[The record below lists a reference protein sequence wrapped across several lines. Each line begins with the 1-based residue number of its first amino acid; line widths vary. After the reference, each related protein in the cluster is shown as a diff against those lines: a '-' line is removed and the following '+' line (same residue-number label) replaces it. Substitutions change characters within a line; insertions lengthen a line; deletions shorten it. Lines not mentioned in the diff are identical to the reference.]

1 MDQKS
6 ALFAAIFCCSCFLNK
21 GFDFQSS
28 VCNGCHDILM
38 MSYVMNSIAIL
49 NLHGVEFCSII
60 VEISKSEAI
69 NLSRHVDMSEKT
81 IS

>member
-6 ALFAAIFCCSCFLNK
+6 ALFAAIFCCCCFLNK

-38 MSYVMNSIAIL
+38 MSYDMNSIAIL
-49 NLHGVEFCSII
+49 SLHGVEFCSII

>member
-6 ALFAAIFCCSCFLNK
+6 ALFAAIFCCCCFLNK

-38 MSYVMNSIAIL
+38 MSYDMNSIAIL
-49 NLHGVEFCSII
+49 NLHVVEFCSII